1 MSTPIENNTAALH
14 DLLEDVQNLP
24 DAVLETEKGAPNG
37 VATLGSD
44 GKVPSSQL
52 PESGGV
58 KSYYNQFSASDWSG
72 GTMVISAATHG
83 LAGTEVLAQ
92 FSALVSGTYYPNT
105 WSAMESYATVNA
117 TTRAIT
123 LHSESAYAGAVL
135 LIG

>member
-1 MSTPIENNTAALH
+1 MSTPIENNTAALE
-14 DLLEDVQNLP
+14 DLLEGVQSLP

-37 VATLGSD
+37 VATLGGD
-44 GKVPSSQL
+44 GKVLSSQL

-58 KSYYNQFSASDWSG
+58 KSYYRQFSASDWSG
-72 GTMVISAATHG
+72 GAIVISAATHG

-92 FSALVSGTYYPNT
+92 FSGQVSGTYYPNT
-105 WSAMESYATVNA
+105 WSAMESYATVDA
-117 TTRAIT
+117 QTGAVT

>member
-1 MSTPIENNTAALH
+1 MPTPIENNTAALQ
-14 DLLEDVQNLP
+14 DLLEGVQSLP
-24 DAVLETEKGAPNG
+24 EAVLADEKGAPNG

-58 KSYYNQFSASDWSG
+58 KSYCRQFSAGNWSG
-72 GTMVISAATHG
+72 GTLVISAAEHG

-92 FSALVSGTYYPNT
+92 FSGQVSGTYYPNT
-105 WSAMESYATVNA
+105 WNAMESYATVNA
-117 TTRAIT
+117 TTKAVT
-123 LHSESAYAGAVL
+123 LHSDSAYAGAVL

>member
-1 MSTPIENNTAALH
+1 MSTPIENNTAALE
-14 DLLEDVQNLP
+14 DLLEGVQSLP

-58 KSYYNQFSASDWSG
+58 KSYCRQFSAGNWSG
-72 GTMVISAATHG
+72 GTLTIPAAEHG

-92 FSALVSGTYYPNT
+92 FSGQVSGTYYPNT
-105 WSAMESYATVNA
+105 WSAMESYATVDA
-117 TTRAIT
+117 QTGAVT

>member
-52 PESGGV
+52 PALGGV
-58 KSYYNQFSASDWSG
+58 QSYYRTFSASDWNNE
-72 GTMVISAATHG
+72 TITIPATTHG
-83 LAGTEVLAQ
+83 LTAAAVIAQ
-92 FSALVSGTYYPNT
+92 FSLLDSGTYYPNT

-117 TTRAIT
+117 TTKAIT
-123 LHSESAYAGAVL
+123 LHSDSAYAGAVL